1 MIWGKLMITTLLFT
15 ILPSILI
22 MVYII
27 FSDKFREPILNIIYA
42 FVLGFIIIIPAGYL
56 NYYFIFSHENPEKLV
71 FIAGFTEEIIKFV
84 TLFFFLKGMDA
95 FNEHMDSIV
104 YATLLSLGFATL
116 ENFDYVF
123 FLNQDISSL
132 AIAILRAFT
141 AIPLHASCGIIMGYF
156 FGLYVF
162 KKSKINLILSL
173 VIPIVVH
180 SFYNSISGTIY
191 LYIFILMVI
200 IYAISLHRK
209 VARSQ
214 KLKIFEQENY

>member
-1 MIWGKLMITTLLFT
+1 MIITLLFT

-22 MVYII
+22 MVYIT
-27 FSDKFREPILNIIYA
+27 FSDKFREPVLNIIYA
-42 FVLGFIIIIPAGYL
+42 FLLGFLIIIPAGYL
-56 NYYFIFSHENPEKLV
+56 NYYFIFSQQNPEKLV
-71 FIAGFTEEIIKFV
+71 FIAGFTEEAIKFV

-95 FNEHMDSIV
+95 FDEHMDSIV

-162 KKSKINLILSL
+162 KKSKINLILCL
-173 VIPIVVH
+173 FIPITVH
-180 SFYNSISGTIY
+180 SFYNFISTTNF

-200 IYAISLHRK
+200 IFAYLLHRK
-209 VARSQ
+209 VVRSQ
-214 KLKIFEQENY
+214 KTKIFEQENY

>member
-1 MIWGKLMITTLLFT
+1 MIVTLLFT

-22 MVYII
+22 MLYII
-27 FSDKFREPILNIIYA
+27 FSDRFREPFLNIIYA
-42 FVLGFIIIIPAGYL
+42 FILGFIIIIPAGYL
-56 NYYFIFSHENPEKLV
+56 NYFFIFSQQNPEKLV
-71 FIAGFTEEIIKFV
+71 FIAGFTEEIIKFI

-173 VIPIVVH
+173 VIPIAVH
-180 SFYNSISGTIY
+180 SSYNSISGTIY

>member
-1 MIWGKLMITTLLFT
+1 MFITLLFT

-22 MVYII
+22 MMYII
-27 FSDKFREPILNIIYA
+27 LSDKFREPVLNIIYT
-42 FVLGFIIIIPAGYL
+42 FLLGFLIIIPAGYL
-56 NYYFIFSHENPEKLV
+56 NYFFIFSQQNPEKLV
-71 FIAGFTEEIIKFV
+71 FIAGFTEELIKFV
-84 TLFFFLKGMDA
+84 TLFFFLKGMNA

-116 ENFDYVF
+116 ENFHYVY

-132 AIAILRAFT
+132 LIAILRAFT

-162 KKSKINLILSL
+162 KESKINLIISL
-173 VIPIVVH
+173 VIPIAVH
-180 SFYNSISGTIY
+180 SFYNFISGTIF

-200 IYAISLHRK
+200 IYAMFLHRK
-209 VARSQ
+209 VVRNQ
-214 KLKIFEQENY
+214 KTKIFEQENY

>member
-1 MIWGKLMITTLLFT
+1 MHWGILMSITLLFT

-27 FSDKFREPILNIIYA
+27 FSDKFREPILNIIYS
-42 FVLGFIIIIPAGYL
+42 FILGFLIIIPAGYL
-56 NYYFIFSHENPEKLV
+56 NYYFIFSQQNPEKLV
-71 FIAGFTEEIIKFV
+71 FIAGFTEEIIKFL
-84 TLFFFLKGMDA
+84 TLFFFIKSMNA

-132 AIAILRAFT
+132 AVAILRAFT

-162 KKSKINLILSL
+162 KKSKMNLILSL
-173 VIPIVVH
+173 IIPIAVH
-180 SFYNSISGTIY
+180 SFYNFISGTIY
-191 LYIFILMVI
+191 IYIYILVVI
-200 IYAISLHRK
+200 ICAILLHRK

-214 KLKIFEQENY
+214 KAKIFEDENY

>member
-1 MIWGKLMITTLLFT
+1 MFVTLLFT

-22 MVYII
+22 MLYVI
-27 FSDKFREPILNIIYA
+27 FSDRFREPYLNIIYA
-42 FVLGFIIIIPAGYL
+42 FILGFIIIIPAGFL
-56 NYYFIFSHENPEKLV
+56 NYYFIFSNQNPEKLV

-132 AIAILRAFT
+132 TIAILRAFT
-141 AIPLHASCGIIMGYF
+141 AIPLHACCGIIMGYF

-162 KKSKINLILSL
+162 KKSNLNLILSL
-173 VIPIVVH
+173 VIPITIH
-180 SFYNSISGTIY
+180 SFYNFISGNTF
-191 LYIFILMVI
+191 LYIFILLVI
-200 IYAISLHRK
+200 VYAISLHRK
-209 VARSQ
+209 VIRHQ
-214 KLKIFEQENY
+214 KTKIFEQEND